1 MASRRIERL
10 NEQLRREIS
19 VRLRTELR
27 DPRLEP
33 VTVTA
38 VRTAPDLTFARVLIR
53 IAGDEATRSE
63 ALAGLEA
70 AAPRLRHDLGKS
82 LHVRRIPELDFRI
95 DSSMEHAAR
104 IEELLEQVRPADGW
118 VDAEDDSDTEGE
130 SEA

>member
-53 IAGDEATRSE
+53 IAGDEAIRSE
-63 ALAGLEA
+63 AMAGLEA
-70 AAPRLRHDLGKS
+70 AAPRLRRDLGKT

-118 VDAEDDSDTEGE
+118 VDDEDDSDTEGE

>member
-53 IAGDEATRSE
+53 IVGDEAIRSE
-63 ALAGLEA
+63 AMAGLEA
-70 AAPRLRHDLGKS
+70 AAPRLRRDLGKT

-118 VDAEDDSDTEGE
+118 VDDEDDSDTEGE

>member
-53 IAGDEATRSE
+53 IAGDEAVRSE

-70 AAPRLRHDLGKS
+70 AAPRLRRDLGKS

-104 IEELLEQVRPADGW
+104 IEQLLEQVRPADGW
-118 VDAEDDSDTEGE
+118 VDVADDSDTPGD

>member
-53 IAGDEATRSE
+53 IAGDEASRSE
-63 ALAGLEA
+63 AMAGLEA
-70 AAPRLRHDLGKS
+70 AAPRLRRDLGKT

-118 VDAEDDSDTEGE
+118 VDDEDDSDTEGE

>member
-63 ALAGLEA
+63 AMAGLEA
-70 AAPRLRHDLGKS
+70 AAPRLRRDLGKT

-118 VDAEDDSDTEGE
+118 VDDEDDSDTEGE